1 MILRTV
7 RDVSM
12 LYYDA
17 LCLSYGQDLL
27 ILSRL
32 NDLETARDVS
42 MVIF

>member
-17 LCLSYGQDLL
+17 AYLSYGQDLL
-27 ILSRL
+27 IPQVFEIINLQERS
-32 NDLETARDVS
+32 
-42 MVIF
+42 

>member
-1 MILRTV
+1 MILQTV

-17 LCLSYGQDLL
+17 LYLSYGQDLL

-32 NDLETARDVS
+32 NDLTNC
-42 MVIF
+42 